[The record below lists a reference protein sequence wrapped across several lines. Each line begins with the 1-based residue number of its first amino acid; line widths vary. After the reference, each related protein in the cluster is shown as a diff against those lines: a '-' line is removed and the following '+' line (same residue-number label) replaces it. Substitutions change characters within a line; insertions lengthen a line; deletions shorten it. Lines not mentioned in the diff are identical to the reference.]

1 MITTVLATNKTE
13 FQKYIEQLKVKGK
26 RIFSPDEVEYIWL
39 IAMASK
45 PLNLNKKTR
54 QTKSSSLS
62 SPPGST
68 SVLNNQATQI
78 ITSFSIFARASSL
91 PPNNSNI
98 WNGMLQSASKRIMDG
113 SMN

>member
-26 RIFSPDEVEYIWL
+26 RIFSPDEVEYL
-39 IAMASK
+39 ANCDGFEAVELK
-45 PLNLNKKTR
+45 
-54 QTKSSSLS
+54 QED
-62 SPPGST
+62 
-68 SVLNNQATQI
+68 V
-78 ITSFSIFARASSL
+78 SIFARASSL

-113 SMN
+113 STN